1 MTNKIIVLI
10 SPIKSSGIIN
20 PVKFS
25 YYCKLNSRKKA
36 TAMLLTGIAVCQ
48 TVIFLK
54 DIRADKMTR
63 TVKLWAV
70 AEAYSR

>member
-1 MTNKIIVLI
+1 MTNKIIELI

-25 YYCKLNSRKKA
+25 SHCKLNSRKKA

-63 TVKLWAV
+63 TIKLWAV
-70 AEAYSR
+70 VEAYSR